1 MVPVTSDRPDPT
13 PGQAQEHD
21 PEQDT
26 EQDPGEDT
34 QPYRTSLPPG
44 SSTPPPPRP
53 GAVRRSLSGA
63 ARGARAAGR
72 GAKAAGRGA
81 RVAGRGAGTAGQY
94 AVSQARRAARA
105 EGAGDSGLSR
115 LIELHAFNAAGD
127 AAVAI
132 SLAGTLFFQVPTGE
146 ARGQVALFLGLTMLP
161 FAIVAPLIGPFLDR
175 FSHGRRWA
183 VGATMATR
191 AFLCWVLATAVITES
206 AWLFPA
212 ALGVLVASKA
222 YGVTRAAAV
231 PRLLPPGL
239 TLVKANARVSLA
251 GVVGAAV
258 SAPLAI
264 LASTFGP
271 EWSLRYAFVV
281 FVLAT
286 IWAIR
291 LPDKVD
297 ASQGEGELVLTGS
310 TEVTPGSRRPK
321 TRIPAAVAFA
331 LRANCGPR
339 WLSGFLTMFMAFL
352 LRDNPIGDWKPEVLL
367 GLVIGAA
374 GVGNT
379 LGIAI
384 GSVLRKLNP
393 AATVVLALLA
403 DAVVVVIASLFYGLL
418 ALALLGL
425 TAGLA
430 QALAKLSLD
439 STIQRDVPSRIQAS
453 AFARSDTTLQ
463 LAWVIG
469 GFVGIAMPLNPQLGL
484 GVAAG
489 VLGAWAT
496 FVLVTRPARMR
507 PAASAAAES
516 RT

>member
-1 MVPVTSDRPDPT
+1 M
-13 PGQAQEHD
+13 
-21 PEQDT
+21 
-26 EQDPGEDT
+26 
-34 QPYRTSLPPG
+34 
-44 SSTPPPPRP
+44 
-53 GAVRRSLSGA
+53 
-63 ARGARAAGR
+63 AGH
-72 GAKAAGRGA
+72 GAK
-81 RVAGRGAGTAGQY
+81 VAGRGAGTAGHY

-191 AFLCWVLATAVITES
+191 AFLCWVLATAVLTES

-231 PRLLPPGL
+231 PRLLPPDL

-251 GVVGAAV
+251 GVVGAGI
-258 SAPLAI
+258 SAPLAV
-264 LASTFGP
+264 LASTFGS

-297 ASQGEGELVLTGS
+297 ASQGEGELVLTGP
-310 TEVTPGSRRPK
+310 VTPVSTATTGMASAPTSARAGRRPR
-321 TRIPAAVAFA
+321 TRIPSAVAFA

-352 LRDNPIGDWKPEVLL
+352 LRDNPIGDWRPEVLL

-374 GVGNT
+374 GLGNT

-384 GSVLRKLNP
+384 GSLLQRLNP
-393 AATVVLALLA
+393 ALTVALALLA
-403 DAVVVVIASLFYGLL
+403 DAVVAVVAALFYGLPTL
-418 ALALLGL
+418 VLLGL

-430 QALAKLSLD
+430 QSLAKLSLD
-439 STIQRDVPSRIQAS
+439 STIQRDVPGRIQAS

-484 GVAAG
+484 GIAG
-489 VLGAWAT
+489 GLLAAWAT
-496 FVLVTRPARMR
+496 YVLLSRP
-507 PAASAAAES
+507 PGTGASA